1 VETLLPERT
10 VSFQPTRDFN
20 QGLGLESVD
29 AFPAD
34 AIFANDPRHSQ
45 HAQMPGNR
53 WAALRKL
60 GGKNIDGRWTNPQP
74 IKNRAPRLIGDR
86 MENISI

>member
-1 VETLLPERT
+1 
-10 VSFQPTRDFN
+10 
-20 QGLGLESVD
+20 
-29 AFPAD
+29 
-34 AIFANDPRHSQ
+34 
-45 HAQMPGNR
+45 
-53 WAALRKL
+53 LRKL